1 LDGDTHVEDCIIENL
16 TFVSG
21 VIERC
26 ILNAGNTVLGGGET
40 AHFIDCKSGVPGVAT
55 HIIDC
60 GGAGQPL
67 AMRNYNGGIK
77 IINKTGPE
85 SVSIDLN
92 SGQVILSDTTVTN
105 GTIVIRGV
113 GKLIDENGD
122 RIRSGNFNGAT
133 IVNELIDSASLQE
146 LWQLAGLDIDNPLS
160 ITDSLRQV
168 ASVQQTISDNGTTTT
183 VTRQ

>member
-1 LDGDTHVEDCIIENL
+1 
-16 TFVSG
+16 
-21 VIERC
+21 
-26 ILNAGNTVLGGGET
+26 
-40 AHFIDCKSGVPGVAT
+40 
-55 HIIDC
+55 
-60 GGAGQPL
+60 
-67 AMRNYNGGIK
+67 MRNYNGGIK
-77 IINKTGPE
+77 IINKTGAE
-85 SVSIDLN
+85 AISIDLN
-92 SGQVILSDTTVTN
+92 SGQIVLSSTTVTN
-105 GTIVIRGV
+105 GTIVVRGV
-113 GKLIDENGD
+113 GKLIDESGD